1 MPEVV
6 GIRFRTCGK
15 IYDFDPGSLDIK
27 KGDRIV
33 VESDFG
39 LNIGVVVT
47 ERHEIEKP
55 QRDIKKLLRV
65 VNEEDLKA
73 VEDNKKLEEDARKF
87 CIERVMARGLP
98 MKLVGS
104 ESTLDRK
111 RLVFY
116 FTADGRIDF
125 RELVKDLA
133 AKFKTRIE
141 MRQIGVRDESK
152 MVGGLGLCGRELC
165 CATFLTSFDPVSIK
179 MAKKQE
185 LVLNVGKLSGVCGRL
200 MCCLRYEYDG
210 DLAHVTVDD
219 ELPPQEDMPISEL
232 LKDEKQPINAQKKE
246 EAGHRDY
253 PHRRED
259 RSRRPD
265 NRRPRPEHKDQ
276 RPDNRQQIAENRQQ
290 KTEDKPL
297 TTTENRPQI
306 ADNRQ
311 QMQEDRNLPP
321 QGFAGVGTAKAKE
334 QKVQTPQTSAKPAAA
349 GQAGSEGQA
358 HDKHKRKRHKF
369 KKRKFKPQQ

>member
-1 MPEVV
+1 MPDVV

-15 IYDFDPGSLDIK
+15 IYDFDPVGLDIK
-27 KGDRIV
+27 KGDRVV

-39 LNIGVVVT
+39 LNIGVVVN
-47 ERHEIEKP
+47 EKHEIEKP
-55 QRDIKKLLRV
+55 QRDIKRLLRLV
-65 VNEEDLKA
+65 SEEDLKT
-73 VEDNKKLEEDARKF
+73 VEENKKLEQDARKF
-87 CIERVMARGLP
+87 CLERVMARGLP
-98 MKLVGS
+98 MKLVGA
-104 ESTLDRK
+104 EATLDRK

-152 MVGGLGLCGRELC
+152 MVGGLGLCGRDLC

-219 ELPPQEDMPISEL
+219 ELPPEGDMPLSEL
-232 LKDEKQPINAQKKE
+232 LDAEKTENKGQRA
-246 EAGHRDY
+246 
-253 PHRRED
+253 D
-259 RSRRPD
+259 RQT
-265 NRRPRPEHKDQ
+265 PRPEDRRQRPDKRRQRPEHRGP
-276 RPDNRQQIAENRQQ
+276 RPDNRQQKSEVSAQIPEDRKQNAEVRTQNTDNRQQ
-290 KTEDKPL
+290 KTEIR
-297 TTTENRPQI
+297 EQI
-306 ADNRQ
+306 A
-311 QMQEDRNLPP
+311 E
-321 QGFAGVGTAKAKE
+321 TA
-334 QKVQTPQTSAKPAAA
+334 QPAAA
-349 GQAGSEGQA
+349 AQPGSEGQA
-358 HDKHKRKRHKF
+358 QDKHKRKRHKF

>member
-15 IYDFDPGSLDIK
+15 IYDFDPVDLEIK
-27 KGDRIV
+27 KGDRVV

-39 LNIGVVVT
+39 LNIGTVVS

-65 VNEEDLKA
+65 VNEDDLKT
-73 VEDNKKLEEDARKF
+73 VEENKKLELDARKF
-87 CIERVMARGLP
+87 CLERVMARGLP
-98 MKLVGS
+98 MKLVGA
-104 ESTLDRK
+104 EATLDRK

-152 MVGGLGLCGRELC
+152 MVGGLGLCGRDLC

-210 DLAHVTVDD
+210 DLAHVTVDE
-219 ELPPQEDMPISEL
+219 ELPSEEDMPISEL
-232 LKDEKQPINAQKKE
+232 LADEKPQKKE
-246 EAGHRDY
+246 EAIRREQ

-259 RSRRPD
+259 RSPRPD
-265 NRRPRPEHKDQ
+265 NRRPRQEHRGP
-276 RPDNRQQIAENRQQ
+276 RPDNRQQKPEV
-290 KTEDKPL
+290 KT
-297 TTTENRPQI
+297 QS

-311 QMQEDRNLPP
+311 QRQSTDNRAQTTESRQQPAEDRSRK
-321 QGFAGVGTAKAKE
+321 TEIRE
-334 QKVQTPQTSAKPAAA
+334 QIAQPAAA
-349 GQAGSEGQA
+349 GQPGAEGQA
-358 HDKHKRKRHKF
+358 QDKHKRKRHKF

>member
-1 MPEVV
+1 MPDVV

-15 IYDFDPGSLDIK
+15 IYDFDPADLVVK

-39 LNIGVVVT
+39 LNIGTVVV

-55 QRDIKKLLRV
+55 QRDIKKLLRMV
-65 VNEEDLKA
+65 SEDDLKA
-73 VEDNKKLEEDARKF
+73 VEENKKLEEDARRF
-87 CIERVMARGLP
+87 CLERVMARGLP
-98 MKLVGS
+98 MKLVGV

-116 FTADGRIDF
+116 FTAEGRIDF

-152 MVGGLGLCGRELC
+152 MLGGLGLCGRDLC
-165 CATFLTSFDPVSIK
+165 CSTFLTSFDPVSIK

-210 DLAHVTVDD
+210 DLAHVTVDE
-219 ELPPQEDMPISEL
+219 ELPAEEDMLISEL
-232 LKDEKQPINAQKKE
+232 LDEEKTEGRTQ
-246 EAGHRDY
+246 RTD
-253 PHRRED
+253 
-259 RSRRPD
+259 SRR
-265 NRRPRPEHKDQ
+265 Q
-276 RPDNRQQIAENRQQ
+276 R
-290 KTEDKPL
+290 
-297 TTTENRPQI
+297 TENRTQRTDTRKQNTEDRHHKPGDRQQAAEHRPQKTDSREQI
-306 ADNRQ
+306 AGNAQ
-311 QMQEDRNLPP
+311 
-321 QGFAGVGTAKAKE
+321 
-334 QKVQTPQTSAKPAAA
+334 PAAA
-349 GQAGSEGQA
+349 GQPGTDDKTKTQ
-358 HDKHKRKRHKF
+358 DKHKRRRHKF